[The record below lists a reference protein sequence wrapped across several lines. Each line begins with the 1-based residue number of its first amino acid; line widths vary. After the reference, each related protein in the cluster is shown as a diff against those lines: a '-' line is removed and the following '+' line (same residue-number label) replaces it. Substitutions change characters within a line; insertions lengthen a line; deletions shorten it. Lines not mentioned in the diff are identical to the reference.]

1 MPRND
6 ASRFMYLEIEDM
18 SASQSLTLVKL
29 TMKWTKFALVALFGV
44 ILANEFPYSYWRPFH
59 EVTYNSIQPIQPIL
73 QERQYSVNPIFN
85 AIRKFFNGIQSRQFA
100 AGIGPVSY
108 ILAPI

>member
-1 MPRND
+1 
-6 ASRFMYLEIEDM
+6 MYLEIEDI
-18 SASQSLTLVKL
+18 SASQSLSLVKL

-59 EVTYNSIQPIQPIL
+59 EVTYNSIQPIP
-73 QERQYSVNPIFN
+73 QERQDSVNPIFN

-100 AGIGPVSY
+100 AGIGPVSF
-108 ILAPI
+108 IFCS